1 MNEQQHAGGFRPRL
15 PDDPA
20 YWQGL
25 AIRIVDSAEP
35 SLAELRAGQP
45 WWKPLARLAPAF
57 GVGALAA
64 SLAAFVLLPDGSAPA
79 PARAAAFADVF
90 DPGDPVGAA
99 FVGGS
104 APELTFLLVA
114 RTETGP

>member
-1 MNEQQHAGGFRPRL
+1 MNEQQHPGGFRPRL

-25 AIRIVDSAEP
+25 AARVVAGAAP
-35 SLAELRAGQP
+35 TLAELRAAQP

-64 SLAAFVLLPDGSAPA
+64 SLAAFVFLPDGSPPA
-79 PARAAAFADVF
+79 PSREVALADVF

-99 FVGGS
+99 FIGET
-104 APELTFLLVA
+104 APELASLLVA
-114 RTETGP
+114 RTEAAP